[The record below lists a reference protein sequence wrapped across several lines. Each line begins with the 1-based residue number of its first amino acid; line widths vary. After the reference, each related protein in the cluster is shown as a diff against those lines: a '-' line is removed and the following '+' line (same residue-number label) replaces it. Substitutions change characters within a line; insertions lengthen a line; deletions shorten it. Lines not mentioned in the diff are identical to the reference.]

1 MDSKLHTFYNER
13 IAQFTDSSN
22 RLQNQ
27 LRLSSTIRFLVFI
40 GGCAAV
46 YLLFDYWQ
54 YALLAAFVIFGIFLF
69 LVSRHENL
77 KRKRDFQIALRD
89 INGKELQILD
99 REFHGFPDG
108 KEFLTEDHEYG
119 RDIDLFGAGSIF
131 QYLNRS
137 VTKDGIKSLAHKLN
151 SNDISLIEK
160 KQGAVK
166 ELANKVDFRQEFWAT
181 ATLLDNER
189 NPKSMLEWVKGYES
203 FVPKIF
209 SWLCWLWLALSIST
223 FTLYFYDLVT
233 GYVPSVVFFA
243 GLGITGKYIKRIT
256 AFSGNISSLELFFSQ
271 YSQLILAI
279 ENENFESELLVELKS
294 KITTDGAPASERFYE
309 LARSIGRLDQRNNM
323 LFGVMANGLGLW
335 DLKQVH
341 TIENWLQENASHIE
355 NWLQAAAEIDAMS
368 SLGNF
373 AYNHPDYTYPKI
385 VSGDFQLKAT
395 EAHHPLLD
403 PNKSIGNDIDIS
415 SGEFFI
421 ITGAN
426 MAGKSTFLRTVSMK
440 IVLSNVGLPVR
451 AKEATYSPIKL
462 ITSMRTSDSLTDDES
477 YFFSELKRLKYIVDK
492 IETDRYFI
500 VLDEILKGTNSQDK
514 ANGSRKLIEKLSRK
528 HATGIIATHDLSL
541 TEVANEYDTISNYF
555 FDADITNDELT
566 FDYKFKDG
574 IATNMNAS
582 FLLRKMG
589 IVDE

>member
-1 MDSKLHTFYNER
+1 MQSKLHNFYNER

-27 LRLSSTIRFLVFI
+27 LRLSSTFRFLVFI
-40 GGCAAV
+40 GGCVIV
-46 YLLFDYWQ
+46 YFLFDYWQ
-54 YALLAAFVIFGIFLF
+54 YALLAAFVIFGFFLF

-99 REFHGFPDG
+99 RDFHGFPTG
-108 KEFLTEDHEYG
+108 KEFLEDDHEYS
-119 RDIDLFGAGSIF
+119 RDIDLFGIGSMF

-137 VTKDGIKSLAHKLN
+137 VTKDGVISLARKLN
-151 SNDISLIEK
+151 GNNIIDIEK
-160 KQGAVK
+160 KQEAIK
-166 ELANKVDFRQEFWAT
+166 ELSKKVDFRQEFWAT

-189 NPKSMLEWVKGYES
+189 DPETMLDWVKDYKP
-203 FVPKIF
+203 FVPKLF
-209 SWLCWLWLALSIST
+209 SWLCWLWLGLSIAT

-233 GYVPSVVFFA
+233 GYIPAAVFFI
-243 GLGITGKYIKRIT
+243 GLGITGKYLKQIT
-256 AFSGNISSLELFFSQ
+256 AFSGNISNLELFFSQ
-271 YSQLILAI
+271 YSQLIFAI
-279 ENENFESELLVELKS
+279 EKETFESDLLVQLKS
-294 KITTDGAPASERFYE
+294 QITTKGAPASERFHD
-309 LARSIGRLDQRNNM
+309 LARAIGRLDQRNNM
-323 LFGVMANGLGLW
+323 LFGVLANGLGLW
-335 DLKQVH
+335 DLKHVH
-341 TIENWLQENASHIE
+341 TIENWLQENATHIE
-355 NWLQAAAEIDAMS
+355 NWLQAAAEIDALS
-368 SLGNF
+368 SLGNYAF
-373 AYNHPDYTYPKI
+373 NHPDYTYPKI
-385 VSGDFQLKAT
+385 IEGDFQLKVAD
-395 EAHHPLLD
+395 AHHPLLD
-403 PNKSIGNDIDIS
+403 PSKSIGNDISIK

-440 IVLSNVGLPVR
+440 IVLANIGLPVS
-451 AKEATYSPIKL
+451 AHKVIYSPIKL

-589 IVDE
+589 IVDQ